1 MDEKIHD
8 LVSGNDFLSTTAK
21 VQATEE
27 NIDKLN
33 LIKISFVNQRILG
46 RE

>member
-8 LVSGNDFLSTTAK
+8 LVSDNDFLSTTAK

-33 LIKISFVNQRILG
+33 LIKITFVNQRILA
-46 RE
+46 R